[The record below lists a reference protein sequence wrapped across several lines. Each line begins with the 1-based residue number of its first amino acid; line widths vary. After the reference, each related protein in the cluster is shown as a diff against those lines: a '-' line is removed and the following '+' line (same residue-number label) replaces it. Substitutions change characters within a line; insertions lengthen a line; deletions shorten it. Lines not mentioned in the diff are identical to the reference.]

1 MTEEKK
7 EITYE
12 VGKTYPFKIRAIHQD
27 FCELV
32 DETGFRVY
40 LQHTN
45 GLRLN
50 KGQEIRCLVTANSQ
64 LRPKIELVD
73 AEVYSNDSRLSP
85 EKIDS
90 IIRSIAQNW
99 ETKDFT
105 DLLMMN
111 EVEDKSFESECR
123 KWISTLEVQRQDLNR
138 VREDCTKFM
147 EESDF
152 LSLCNDFERDIYQ
165 QRLTTLIDLLSYYI
179 EADKLQEE
187 QKGKDFLEGILNK
200 LEKTGYV
207 YHPAKNFNIMSCLLL
222 NDPSLMT
229 STVTRL
235 FDIIRRWPLEIWIKE
250 PFKSTLIKVL
260 SLYIE
265 ENILKVDRQEN
276 NEELVNSLI
285 QAITILLLLAD
296 NKDNYDSSLPDERLN
311 FSRLCV
317 LSTYQEEYNNH
328 EVLTLALN
336 YLTGSKYF
344 RPFYKLNDT
353 ASNKVTFIL
362 KTYKPLMQKW
372 PIDTR
377 NSFISGN
384 NRLVISPEGISLF
397 SGNSKEK
404 TVLPENLKLWENLQ
418 VYADRRWIRP
428 ISGKVTVRDC
438 KNLWDDIEHV
448 FFEQKQSVI
457 HEDHTSA
464 IKEKTRN
471 IGDCVTI
478 SITRVEFINE
488 NESKAYCIIQGEKEE
503 SGYLYGE
510 DIVSYIHHLEPW
522 MFTDDR
528 GKMLNMEA
536 EIKGFDSDGM
546 IHFSMQNTIKRYVS
560 EELYSPGDEVVCS
573 LGKSMERGDHRIPV
587 PAVTPDGESISLAGF
602 CDEDFNVGDLV
613 KATYQNTA
621 SGTFHLFCSVEGRA
635 TGEPVNLAKAFHNL
649 MLNYAYADDDDTE
662 DTQQPDDKG
671 CTNIAND
678 DFENSDRIL
687 DVTYVKEII
696 RILDRMAFTDD
707 DYVRSY
713 NYLAFARALCR
724 LIGWGTQ
731 AAYYRGRLELIYL
744 LYDFAI
750 NDHIDPERLDNLQ
763 NTSPDLFGADTSMSE
778 KFHQLRIVSYLGYRG
793 HDDELWRCRSME
805 DGTTQKLSSL
815 VMAYNILRENNM
827 DRQANDVFNRIKD
840 NLNLKGYESNLETY
854 GIGIETDKV
863 EYKESLVYPSG
874 NHMRPELR
882 LRTDNVLEAIASFLN
897 AYGGTVYIGANN
909 SGAGIGVEN
918 DLEYKE
924 FNGDRD
930 KYQRYILDQCAI
942 RFGNYATTYIH
953 SKWNIGEKSGK
964 YVLEIDVEPC
974 PEGVSLYGVWYFRQ
988 DNGKRSLSKQDFES
1002 YNVRRK
1008 EKLQRMLTE
1017 GASQLNIDKPSENVK
1032 DLSKTEPTNGLVNSA
1047 TKPSSIEK
1055 INTSTSRNNSLIDD
1069 GSGDYRPSVAFFKFL
1084 PNGKFSKISD
1094 YDYDESTE
1102 LSLAV
1107 YDEEAQD
1114 GNLVLG
1120 YDDGTIN
1127 KVPVRELLRFD
1138 DYREYLRFTG
1148 AKLLFATIATDDD
1161 ALISVNK
1168 EDNSKGRIMVRVDT
1182 LSNIEP
1188 GRLQDK
1194 GQRLWKEGISKEIL
1208 AYEIA
1213 PVSEQSNLSGILNRS
1228 ETTLGQPLRTS
1239 PKDVKDSLKRCGIL

>member
-1 MTEEKK
+1 MTEVKN

-12 VGKTYPFKIRAIHQD
+12 VGKTYLFKIRAIHQD
-27 FCELV
+27 YCELV
-32 DETGFRVY
+32 DESGLRVY

-50 KGQEIRCLVTANSQ
+50 KGQEVRCLVTANTQ

-73 AEVYSNDSRLSP
+73 ADEYSNISRLSP
-85 EKIDS
+85 EKIDN
-90 IIRSIAQNW
+90 IICIIARDW
-99 ETKDFT
+99 DTKDFT
-105 DLLMMN
+105 DLLTMN
-111 EVEDKSFESECR
+111 EVDDKSFESECR
-123 KWISTLEVQRQDLNR
+123 KWISTLETQKQDLDI

-152 LSLCNDFERDIYQ
+152 LSLCNEFEREVYQ
-165 QRLTTLIDLLSYYI
+165 QRLTTLIELLTYYI
-179 EADKLQEE
+179 EADKLLEE
-187 QKGKDFLEGILNK
+187 KKGKDFLEGILNK
-200 LEKTGYV
+200 LDKTGYV

-222 NDPSLMT
+222 DDPSLMT
-229 STVTRL
+229 ATVTRL

-260 SLYIE
+260 NLYIE
-265 ENILKVDRQEN
+265 ENVLKVDRQED

-296 NKDNYDSSLPDERLN
+296 NKDNLDSTLPDERLN

-317 LSTYQEEYNNH
+317 LSTYKEEYNNH
-328 EVLTLALN
+328 QVLTLALN

-344 RPFYKLNDT
+344 RPFYQLTDT
-353 ASNKVTFIL
+353 ASNKVTFLL
-362 KTYKPLMQKW
+362 KTYKSLADKW
-372 PIDTR
+372 PIDTQ
-377 NSFISGN
+377 NSFICGN
-384 NRLVISPEGISLF
+384 NRLVLSPEGISLF
-397 SGNSKEK
+397 SGNAKEK

-448 FFEQKQSVI
+448 FFEQKQTVSNEDSV
-457 HEDHTSA
+457 TTT
-464 IKEKTRN
+464 KEIRHN
-471 IGDCVTI
+471 IGDHVTI
-478 SITRVEFINE
+478 KITRVEFIDE
-488 NESKAYCIIQGEKEE
+488 NKSKAYCIIQGDKEE

-522 MFTDDR
+522 MFTDDM
-528 GKMLNMEA
+528 GKMLSMEA
-536 EIKGFDSDGM
+536 EIIDMDTDGKF
-546 IHFSMQNTIKRYVS
+546 HFSMQNTIKRYVS
-560 EELYSPGDEVVCS
+560 EELYSPGDEVICS
-573 LGKSMERGDHRIPV
+573 LGKAMGRGEHRIPV
-587 PAVTPDGESISLAGF
+587 PAVTPDGESVSLAGS
-602 CDEDFNVGDLV
+602 CDEDYNVGDLV

-621 SGTFHLFCSVEGRA
+621 SGTFHLFCSVDGRA
-635 TGEPVNLAKAFHNL
+635 IGEPVNLAKAFHNL
-649 MLNYAYADDDDTE
+649 MLNYAYADDGGDNSTE
-662 DTQQPDDKG
+662 PQEDKSDSKVV
-671 CTNIAND
+671 ND

-687 DVTYVKEII
+687 DVSYVKEII

-713 NYLAFARALCR
+713 NYLAFSRVLCR
-724 LIGWGTQ
+724 LIGWESQ
-731 AAYYRGRLELIYL
+731 ANYYRGRLELIYL
-744 LYDFAI
+744 LYDFAV
-750 NDHIDPERLDNLQ
+750 NDHIDSDRLDSLE
-763 NTSPDLFGADTSMSE
+763 NTSPDLFGTDTSMSE

-793 HDDELWRCRSME
+793 HDDELWRCRSMD
-805 DGTTQKLSSL
+805 DGTTQKLASL
-815 VMAYNILRENNM
+815 VMAYNILKENNM
-827 DRQANDVFNRIKD
+827 DRQANDIFNRIKD
-840 NLNLKGYESNLETY
+840 NLNLKGYESNLDTY
-854 GIGIETDKV
+854 GLGIETDKV

-942 RFGNYATTYIH
+942 RFGNYATTFIH
-953 SKWNIGEKSGK
+953 SKWDIGEKSGK
-964 YVLEIDVEPC
+964 YVLEIDIEPC

-988 DNGKRSLSKQDFES
+988 DNGKRYLSKQDFDA

-1008 EKLQRMLTE
+1008 EKLQRMQAE
-1017 GASQLNIDKPSENVK
+1017 ESFHLNLSKPSDPNHNLNKVEATISTSNV
-1032 DLSKTEPTNGLVNSA
+1032 S
-1047 TKPSSIEK
+1047 TKSSPIEK
-1055 INTSTSRNNSLIDD
+1055 ISTSTCRTNSLIDD
-1069 GSGDYRPSVAFFKFL
+1069 GCGDYRPSVAFFKFL

-1102 LSLAV
+1102 LTLAI

-1114 GNLVLG
+1114 GNLILG
-1120 YDDGTIN
+1120 YDDGTVN
-1127 KVPVRELLRFD
+1127 KVPVRELLRFV

-1168 EDNSKGRIMVRVDT
+1168 EDNSKGRIMVRVDA
-1182 LSNIEP
+1182 LSNIES

-1194 GQRLWKEGISKEIL
+1194 GQRLWKEGISKETL

-1213 PVSEQSNLSGILNRS
+1213 PGNEQSFLSGILNRS
-1228 ETTLGQPLRTS
+1228 DTTLGQPLKTS
-1239 PKDVKDSLKRCGIL
+1239 PKDVKDCLKRCGIS